1 MNDWQLVNRKIVA
14 KAIAELSYE
23 QILKPDERGALRLA
37 SGVSYSF
44 QSWTTTWDFL
54 RIDETTLLRSPH
66 REIAADQFYLDIR
79 SELNVSDITFA
90 NFLEELHRT
99 LYSDLQTLERQRNY
113 QDQTWLDLD
122 EGVLQSLLDGHP
134 KALVNKGRIG
144 WSTSDLEQYSPESG
158 STFKLHWLAVQK
170 DHIEL
175 SLAPDLDVQALLQ
188 MTMTTNSLSEFQR
201 SIGEDIFKD
210 FHLIPVHPWQ
220 WNEVIPFHYQREL
233 RDGSIRYLG
242 VHGDF
247 YRPQT
252 SLRTLSNAEDVSKLQ
267 IKLPVSI
274 LNTSCVRGIEGK
286 YILLAPTLTKIMK
299 DLCSSDPRLSRV
311 QVLGDEAGAFVK
323 HPTFHTIDEAPYRY
337 KEFLGAVWRES
348 PGGFVKSDEKCLLTA
363 ALFHKGFLA
372 SIIARSDLSTEAWLT
387 RYFEIIVLPLYHLQ
401 LKYGVGLVAHGQ
413 NIMIGL
419 KGFQPDKLYLKDFQG
434 DLRLLNQDLP
444 EMMAF
449 DEKTKAQLTRLPAPY
464 LIHDLY
470 TGHFVT
476 VLRFVS
482 ATLQEDTG
490 FSEKQFYRLLNQT
503 IQDYHAKIPEY
514 QDRIKALGLLQK
526 YVPRVIVNKVRF
538 HIGYGDN
545 ALRPIPMTG
554 TDLLN
559 PLYEGSHDS

>member
-1 MNDWQLVNRKIVA
+1 NW
-14 KAIAELSYE
+14 
-23 QILKPDERGALRLA
+23 
-37 SGVSYSF
+37 
-44 QSWTTTWDFL
+44 
-54 RIDETTLLRSPH
+54 
-66 REIAADQFYLDIR
+66 
-79 SELNVSDITFA
+79 
-90 NFLEELHRT
+90 LE
-99 LYSDLQTLERQRNY
+99 
-113 QDQTWLDLD
+113 LD
-122 EGVLQSLLDGHP
+122 ESILQSLLDGHP

-158 STFKLHWLAVQK
+158 STFKLHWLAVRK
-170 DHIEL
+170 DHIEQ
-175 SLAPDLDVQALLQ
+175 SLAQDTDTQTLLQ
-188 MTMTTNSLSEFQR
+188 RTMTPKSLHEFQQ
-201 SIGEDIFKD
+201 SIGEDTLKD
-210 FHLIPVHPWQ
+210 FSLIPVHPWQ
-220 WNEVIPFHYQREL
+220 WNEVIPFHYQSEL
-233 RDGSIRYLG
+233 RNGTIRYLG

-252 SLRTLSNAEDVSKLQ
+252 SLRTLSNVQDSSRLQ

-286 YILLAPTLTKIMK
+286 YIRLAPTLTKIMK
-299 DLCSSDPRLSRV
+299 GLCANDPWLSRV

-323 HPTFHTIDEAPYRY
+323 HPTFHSIEDAPYRY

-348 PGGFVKSDEKCLLTA
+348 PNSFLKGDEKCLLTA
-363 ALFHKGFLA
+363 TLFHKGFLA
-372 SIIARSDLSTEAWLT
+372 SLIARSELPIEVWLT
-387 RYFEIIVLPLYHLQ
+387 RYFETIVVPLYHLQ
-401 LKYGVGLVAHGQ
+401 LKYGIGLVAHGQ

-419 KGFQPDKLYLKDFQG
+419 KDFAPDRLFLKDFQG

-444 EMMAF
+444 EMEAF
-449 DEKTKAQLTRLPAPY
+449 DGNTKAQLTRLPAPY

-490 FSEKQFYRLLNQT
+490 FKESQFYQLMSQS
-503 IQDYHAKIPEY
+503 IQNYHAKIPEY
-514 QDRIKALGLLQK
+514 NDRIQALGLLQK
-526 YVPRVIVNKVRF
+526 HIPRVIINKVRF